1 MDQTVQE
8 AIQDLITALI
18 RSLGPN
24 HGKLLTLMRQCPPGS
39 ESLALRILTIFTE
52 HGRASA
58 QLVALVKALINE
70 RDLDARF
77 LIPIIAEMDKV
88 GFCLHLPQHRVMF
101 PQTDIMRHLPR
112 IVSSLNNQS
121 ETKNL
126 VRSVF
131 SSIVT
136 TPPQTFG
143 SVTSNLPRVRQSE
156 LLTPAEL
163 MVLLHESEKEIGL
176 KSAMEG
182 EPNFT
187 IFHFICNDI
196 LKAIAI
202 CFSMTDV
209 FRSEILAVV
218 MQQIMDEPVL
228 PVLFLR
234 TVCYLS
240 YAMIFFQFKPMV
252 SFQVIQAVTTYK
264 SLVGFVSTTLLS
276 RLITKKIWTNP
287 PLWEGFIRCAK
298 VIAPASFGALLQL
311 PKDQLRELVDKQPSL
326 KSGLRD
332 YVTKKAPNKARV
344 AGFLDIFGEPDDGN
358 VAVPPSQ
365 PSDDI
370 VVTAMAC

>member
-52 HGRASA
+52 HGRAST

-88 GFCLHLPQHRVMF
+88 GFCLRLSQHQIMLLR
-101 PQTDIMRHLPR
+101 QTDIMRHLPR

-182 EPNFT
+182 EFELLPF
-187 IFHFICNDI
+187 FFICIN
-196 LKAIAI
+196 
-202 CFSMTDV
+202 
-209 FRSEILAVV
+209 
-218 MQQIMDEPVL
+218 VL
-228 PVLFLR
+228 
-234 TVCYLS
+234 
-240 YAMIFFQFKPMV
+240 
-252 SFQVIQAVTTYK
+252 
-264 SLVGFVSTTLLS
+264 
-276 RLITKKIWTNP
+276 
-287 PLWEGFIRCAK
+287 
-298 VIAPASFGALLQL
+298 
-311 PKDQLRELVDKQPSL
+311 
-326 KSGLRD
+326 
-332 YVTKKAPNKARV
+332 
-344 AGFLDIFGEPDDGN
+344 
-358 VAVPPSQ
+358 
-365 PSDDI
+365 
-370 VVTAMAC
+370 